1 MFSMVG
7 TRIGRFLT
15 LHLSSK
21 HSNAETRL
29 AVALSR
35 IPTLTA
41 RYVIIESIL
50 SGYIVG
56 TVKPDDD
63 PLRLWAREN
72 IVSALSSLS
81 HATEEEDARTLA
93 AIEQQYG
100 KDILIETEVSDK

>member
-15 LHLSSK
+15 LRLSSE

-41 RYVIIESIL
+41 RYVIIESTL
-50 SGYIVG
+50 SGYMG
-56 TVKPDDD
+56 RTVKPDDD
-63 PLRLWAREN
+63 PLRLWAKEN

-81 HATEEEDARTLA
+81 HATEEDGRTLA

-100 KDILIETEVSDK
+100 KGILIEMEVSDK

>member
-1 MFSMVG
+1 MFFKVN
-7 TRIGRFLT
+7 TRKGRFST

-29 AVALSR
+29 AVALSKV
-35 IPTLTA
+35 PTLTA
-41 RYVIIESIL
+41 RYWILESIL
-50 SGYIVG
+50 SGYIG
-56 TVKPDDD
+56 RTIKPNDD

-81 HATEEEDARTLA
+81 HATEEDGGTLA

-100 KDILIETEVSDK
+100 KDILTEKDSDM

>member
-1 MFSMVG
+1 MVG
-7 TRIGRFLT
+7 TRIGTFLT

-29 AVALSR
+29 AVALSK

-81 HATEEEDARTLA
+81 HATEEDARTLA